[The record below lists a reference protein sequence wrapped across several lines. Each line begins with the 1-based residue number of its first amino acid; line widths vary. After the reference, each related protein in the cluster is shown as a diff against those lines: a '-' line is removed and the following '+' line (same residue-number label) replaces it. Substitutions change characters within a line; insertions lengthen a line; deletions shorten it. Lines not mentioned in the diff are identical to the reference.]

1 MKLNTEFM
9 IEAFKASLLGIPVT
23 LAITAVSLMI
33 SIPLA
38 LLMAVKKINSKGP
51 VSFLINGYVSI
62 IRSTPMVLQIL
73 LLYSLL
79 PSLLNYLIRQV
90 LKLDFNIFKIPA
102 IYYAYAVFSLNTTAI
117 LSEVFRSAFL
127 TVDKGQLEAG
137 LSVGL
142 GKFRTYMRIIIPQAL
157 VVALPTIC
165 NVTVGLLKSSSLAFL
180 MTVQDITA
188 IAKLKAAYAY
198 NYIEAYSVIF
208 ILYIILCTMVQLI
221 FKYIEVQIH
230 KRR

>member
-9 IEAFKASLLGIPVT
+9 IEAFKASLSGIPVT
-23 LAITAVSLMI
+23 LGITVVSLMI
-33 SIPLA
+33 SMPLA
-38 LLMAVKKINSKGP
+38 LMMAIKKINSKGP
-51 VSFLINGYVSI
+51 LNFLINTYVSI
-62 IRSTPMVLQIL
+62 VRSTPMVLQIL

-79 PSLLNYLIRQV
+79 PSFLNFFIKQV
-90 LKLDFNIFKIPA
+90 LKIDFNIFKIPA

-117 LSEVFRSAFL
+117 LSEVFRSALL

-142 GKFRTYMRIIIPQAL
+142 GKFLTYIRIIIPQAL
-157 VVALPTIC
+157 VVALPNIC
-165 NVTVGLLKSSSLAFL
+165 NVTVGLLKSSSLAFF

-198 NYIEAYSVIF
+198 NYIEAYSIIF

>member
-9 IEAFKASLLGIPVT
+9 IEAFKASLSGIPVT
-23 LAITAVSLMI
+23 LGITVVSLMV
-33 SIPLA
+33 SMPLA
-38 LLMAVKKINSKGP
+38 LMMAIKKINSKGP
-51 VSFLINGYVSI
+51 LSFLINTYVSI
-62 IRSTPMVLQIL
+62 VRSTPMVLQIL

-79 PSLLNYLIRQV
+79 PSFLNFFIKQV
-90 LKLDFNIFKIPA
+90 LKIDFNIFKIPA

-117 LSEVFRSAFL
+117 LSEVFRSALL

-142 GKFRTYMRIIIPQAL
+142 GKFLTYIRIIIPQAL
-157 VVALPTIC
+157 VVALPNIC
-165 NVTVGLLKSSSLAFL
+165 NVTVGLLKSSSLAFF

-198 NYIEAYSVIF
+198 NYIEAYSIIF
-208 ILYIILCTMVQLI
+208 ILYIILCTVVQLI

>member
-117 LSEVFRSAFL
+117 LSEVFRSALL

-157 VVALPTIC
+157 VVALPNIC

-221 FKYIEVQIH
+221 FKYIEVQIY

>member
-9 IEAFKASLLGIPVT
+9 IEAFKASLSGIPVT
-23 LAITAVSLMI
+23 LGITVVSLMI
-33 SIPLA
+33 SMPLA
-38 LLMAVKKINSKGP
+38 LIMAIKKINSKGP
-51 VSFLINGYVSI
+51 LSFLINTYVSI
-62 IRSTPMVLQIL
+62 VRSTPMVLQIL

-79 PSLLNYLIRQV
+79 PSFLNFFIKQV

-117 LSEVFRSAFL
+117 LSEVFRSALL

-142 GKFRTYMRIIIPQAL
+142 SKFLTYIRIIIPQAL
-157 VVALPTIC
+157 VVALPNIC
-165 NVTVGLLKSSSLAFL
+165 NVTVGLLKSSSLAFF

-198 NYIEAYSVIF
+198 NYIEAYSIIF

>member
-9 IEAFKASLLGIPVT
+9 IEAFKASLSGIPVT
-23 LAITAVSLMI
+23 LGITVVSLMI
-33 SIPLA
+33 SMPLA
-38 LLMAVKKINSKGP
+38 LMMAIKKINSKGP
-51 VSFLINGYVSI
+51 LSFLINTYVSI
-62 IRSTPMVLQIL
+62 VRSTPMVLQIL

-79 PSLLNYLIRQV
+79 PSFLNFFIKQV

-117 LSEVFRSAFL
+117 LSEVFRSALL

-137 LSVGL
+137 LSIGL
-142 GKFRTYMRIIIPQAL
+142 GKFLTYIRIIIPQAL
-157 VVALPTIC
+157 VVALPNIC
-165 NVTVGLLKSSSLAFL
+165 NVTVGLLKSSSLAFF

-198 NYIEAYSVIF
+198 NYIEAYSIIF

>member
-38 LLMAVKKINSKGP
+38 LLMAVKKINSKDP

-157 VVALPTIC
+157 VVALPNIC

>member
-9 IEAFKASLLGIPVT
+9 IEAFKASLSGIPVT
-23 LAITAVSLMI
+23 LGITVVSLMI
-33 SIPLA
+33 TMPLA
-38 LLMAVKKINSKGP
+38 LMMAIKKINSTGP
-51 VSFLINGYVSI
+51 LSFLINTYVSI
-62 IRSTPMVLQIL
+62 VRSTPMVLQIL

-79 PSLLNYLIRQV
+79 PSFLNFFIKQV
-90 LKLDFNIFKIPA
+90 LKIDFNIFKIPA

-117 LSEVFRSAFL
+117 LSEVFRSALL

-137 LSVGL
+137 LSIGL
-142 GKFRTYMRIIIPQAL
+142 GKFLTYIRIIIPQAL
-157 VVALPTIC
+157 VVALPNIC
-165 NVTVGLLKSSSLAFL
+165 NVTVGLLKSSSLAFF

-198 NYIEAYSVIF
+198 NYIEAYSIIF

>member
-9 IEAFKASLLGIPVT
+9 IEAFKASLSGIPVT
-23 LAITAVSLMI
+23 LGITVVSLMI
-33 SIPLA
+33 SMPLA
-38 LLMAVKKINSKGP
+38 LMMAIKKINSKGP
-51 VSFLINGYVSI
+51 LSFLINTYVSI
-62 IRSTPMVLQIL
+62 VRSTPMVLQIL

-79 PSLLNYLIRQV
+79 PSFLNFFIKQV
-90 LKLDFNIFKIPA
+90 LKIDFNIFKIPA

-117 LSEVFRSAFL
+117 LSEVFRSALL

-137 LSVGL
+137 LSIGL
-142 GKFRTYMRIIIPQAL
+142 GKFLTYIRIIIPQAL
-157 VVALPTIC
+157 VVALPNIC
-165 NVTVGLLKSSSLAFL
+165 NVTVGLLKSSSLAFF

-198 NYIEAYSVIF
+198 NYIEAYSIIF
-208 ILYIILCTMVQLI
+208 ILYIILCTMVQLV

>member
-1 MKLNTEFM
+1 M
-9 IEAFKASLLGIPVT
+9 IEAFKASLSGIPVT
-23 LAITAVSLMI
+23 LGITVVSLMI
-33 SIPLA
+33 SMPLA
-38 LLMAVKKINSKGP
+38 LMMAIKKINSKDP
-51 VSFLINGYVSI
+51 LSFLINTYVSI
-62 IRSTPMVLQIL
+62 VRSTPMVLQIL

-79 PSLLNYLIRQV
+79 PSFLNFFIKQV
-90 LKLDFNIFKIPA
+90 LKIDFNIFKIPA

-117 LSEVFRSAFL
+117 LSEVFRSALL

-137 LSVGL
+137 LSIGL
-142 GKFRTYMRIIIPQAL
+142 GKFLTYIRIIIPQAL
-157 VVALPTIC
+157 VVALPNIC
-165 NVTVGLLKSSSLAFL
+165 NVTVGLLKSSSLAFF

-198 NYIEAYSVIF
+198 NYIEAYSIIF

>member
-9 IEAFKASLLGIPVT
+9 IETFKASLSGIPVT
-23 LAITAVSLMI
+23 LGITVVSLMI
-33 SIPLA
+33 SMPLA
-38 LLMAVKKINSKGP
+38 LMMAIKKINSKGSL
-51 VSFLINGYVSI
+51 SFLINTYISI

-79 PSLLNYLIRQV
+79 PSFLNFFIKQV
-90 LKLDFNIFKIPA
+90 LKIDFNIFKIPA

-117 LSEVFRSAFL
+117 LSEVFRSALL

-137 LSVGL
+137 LSIGL
-142 GKFRTYMRIIIPQAL
+142 GKFLTYIRIIIPQAL
-157 VVALPTIC
+157 VVALPNIC
-165 NVTVGLLKSSSLAFL
+165 NVTVGLLKSSSLAFF

-198 NYIEAYSVIF
+198 NYIEAYSIIF

>member
-9 IEAFKASLLGIPVT
+9 IEAFKASLSGIPVT
-23 LAITAVSLMI
+23 LGITVVSLMI
-33 SIPLA
+33 SMPLA
-38 LLMAVKKINSKGP
+38 LMMAIKKINSKGP
-51 VSFLINGYVSI
+51 LSFLINTYVSI
-62 IRSTPMVLQIL
+62 VRSTPMVLQIL

-79 PSLLNYLIRQV
+79 PSFLNFFIKQV
-90 LKLDFNIFKIPA
+90 LKIDFNIFKIPA
-102 IYYAYAVFSLNTTAI
+102 SYYAYAVFSLNTTAI
-117 LSEVFRSAFL
+117 LSEVFRSALL

-137 LSVGL
+137 LSIGL
-142 GKFRTYMRIIIPQAL
+142 GKFLTYIRIIIPQAL
-157 VVALPTIC
+157 VVALPNIC
-165 NVTVGLLKSSSLAFL
+165 NVTVGLLKSSSLAFF

-198 NYIEAYSVIF
+198 NYIEAYSIIF

>member
-1 MKLNTEFM
+1 
-9 IEAFKASLLGIPVT
+9 
-23 LAITAVSLMI
+23 
-33 SIPLA
+33 
-38 LLMAVKKINSKGP
+38 
-51 VSFLINGYVSI
+51 
-62 IRSTPMVLQIL
+62 MVLQIL

-117 LSEVFRSAFL
+117 LSEVFRSALL

-157 VVALPTIC
+157 VVALPNIC

-180 MTVQDITA
+180 MTVQAITA

>member
-1 MKLNTEFM
+1 M
-9 IEAFKASLLGIPVT
+9 IEAFKASLSGIPVT
-23 LAITAVSLMI
+23 LGITVVSLMI
-33 SIPLA
+33 SMPLA
-38 LLMAVKKINSKGP
+38 LMMAIKKINSKGP
-51 VSFLINGYVSI
+51 LSFLINTYVSI
-62 IRSTPMVLQIL
+62 VRSTPMVLQIL

-79 PSLLNYLIRQV
+79 PSFLNFFIKQV
-90 LKLDFNIFKIPA
+90 LKIDFNIFKIPA

-117 LSEVFRSAFL
+117 LSEVFRSALL
-127 TVDKGQLEAG
+127 TVDKGQLDAG

-142 GKFRTYMRIIIPQAL
+142 GKFLTYIRIIIPQAL
-157 VVALPTIC
+157 VVALPNIC
-165 NVTVGLLKSSSLAFL
+165 NVTVGLLKSSSLAFF

-198 NYIEAYSVIF
+198 NYIEAYSIIF

>member
-23 LAITAVSLMI
+23 LGITVVSLMI
-33 SIPLA
+33 SMPLA
-38 LLMAVKKINSKGP
+38 LMMAIKKINSKGP
-51 VSFLINGYVSI
+51 LSFLINTYVSI
-62 IRSTPMVLQIL
+62 VRSTPMVLQIL

-79 PSLLNYLIRQV
+79 PSFLNFFIKQV
-90 LKLDFNIFKIPA
+90 LKIDFNIFKIPA

-117 LSEVFRSAFL
+117 LSEVFRSALL

-137 LSVGL
+137 LSIGL
-142 GKFRTYMRIIIPQAL
+142 GKFLTYIRIIIPQAL
-157 VVALPTIC
+157 VVALPNIC
-165 NVTVGLLKSSSLAFL
+165 NVTVGLLKSSSLAFF

-198 NYIEAYSVIF
+198 NYIEAYSIIF

>member
-9 IEAFKASLLGIPVT
+9 IEAFKASLSGIPVT
-23 LAITAVSLMI
+23 LGITVVSLMI
-33 SIPLA
+33 SMPLA
-38 LLMAVKKINSKGP
+38 LMMAIKKINSKGP
-51 VSFLINGYVSI
+51 LSFLINTYVSI
-62 IRSTPMVLQIL
+62 VRSTPMVLQIL

-79 PSLLNYLIRQV
+79 PSFLNFFIKQV
-90 LKLDFNIFKIPA
+90 LKIDFNIFKIPA

-117 LSEVFRSAFL
+117 LSEVFRSALL

-142 GKFRTYMRIIIPQAL
+142 SKFLTYIRIIIPQAL
-157 VVALPTIC
+157 VVALPNIC
-165 NVTVGLLKSSSLAFL
+165 NVTVGLLKSSSLAFF

-198 NYIEAYSVIF
+198 NYIEAYSIIF
-208 ILYIILCTMVQLI
+208 ILYIILCTMVQLV

>member
-9 IEAFKASLLGIPVT
+9 IEAFKASLSGIPVT
-23 LAITAVSLMI
+23 LGITVVSLMI
-33 SIPLA
+33 SMPLA
-38 LLMAVKKINSKGP
+38 LMMAIKKINSKGP
-51 VSFLINGYVSI
+51 LSFLINTYVSI
-62 IRSTPMVLQIL
+62 VRSTPMVLQIL

-79 PSLLNYLIRQV
+79 PSFLNFFIKQV
-90 LKLDFNIFKIPA
+90 LKIDFNIFKIPA

-117 LSEVFRSAFL
+117 LSEVFRSALL

-142 GKFRTYMRIIIPQAL
+142 SKFLTYIRIIIPQAL
-157 VVALPTIC
+157 VVALPNIC
-165 NVTVGLLKSSSLAFL
+165 NVTVGLLKSSSLAFF

-198 NYIEAYSVIF
+198 NYIEAYSIIF
-208 ILYIILCTMVQLI
+208 ILYIILCTLVQLV

>member
-9 IEAFKASLLGIPVT
+9 IEAFKASLSGIPVT
-23 LAITAVSLMI
+23 LGITVVSLMI
-33 SIPLA
+33 SMPLA
-38 LLMAVKKINSKGP
+38 LIMAIKKINSKGSL
-51 VSFLINGYVSI
+51 SFLINSYVSVV
-62 IRSTPMVLQIL
+62 RSTPMVLQIL

-79 PSLLNYLIRQV
+79 PSFLNFFIKQV
-90 LKLDFNIFKIPA
+90 LKIDFNIFKIPA

-117 LSEVFRSAFL
+117 LSEVFRSALL

-137 LSVGL
+137 LSIGL
-142 GKFRTYMRIIIPQAL
+142 GKFLTYIRIIIPQAL
-157 VVALPTIC
+157 VVALPNIC
-165 NVTVGLLKSSSLAFL
+165 NVTVGLLKSSSLAFF

-198 NYIEAYSVIF
+198 NYIEAYSIIF
-208 ILYIILCTMVQLI
+208 ILYIILCTLVQLI

>member
-9 IEAFKASLLGIPVT
+9 IEAFKASLSGIPVT
-23 LAITAVSLMI
+23 LGITVVSLMV
-33 SIPLA
+33 SMPLA
-38 LLMAVKKINSKGP
+38 LMMAIKKINSKGP
-51 VSFLINGYVSI
+51 LSFFINTYISI

-79 PSLLNYLIRQV
+79 PSFLNFFIKQV
-90 LKLDFNIFKIPA
+90 LKIDFNIFKIPA

-117 LSEVFRSAFL
+117 LSEVFRSALL

-137 LSVGL
+137 LSIGL
-142 GKFRTYMRIIIPQAL
+142 GKFLTYIRIIIPQAL
-157 VVALPTIC
+157 VVALPNIC
-165 NVTVGLLKSSSLAFL
+165 NVTVGLLKSSSLAFF

-198 NYIEAYSVIF
+198 NYIEAYSIIF

>member
-9 IEAFKASLLGIPVT
+9 IEAFKASLSGIPVT
-23 LAITAVSLMI
+23 LGITVVSLMI
-33 SIPLA
+33 SMPLA
-38 LLMAVKKINSKGP
+38 LMMAIKKINSKGSL
-51 VSFLINGYVSI
+51 SFLINTYVSI
-62 IRSTPMVLQIL
+62 VRSTPMVLQIL

-79 PSLLNYLIRQV
+79 PSFLNFFIKQV
-90 LKLDFNIFKIPA
+90 LKIDFNIFKIPA

-117 LSEVFRSAFL
+117 LSEVFRSALL

-142 GKFRTYMRIIIPQAL
+142 GKFLTYIRIIIPQAL
-157 VVALPTIC
+157 VVALPNIC
-165 NVTVGLLKSSSLAFL
+165 NVTVGLLKSSSLAFF

-198 NYIEAYSVIF
+198 NYIEAYSIIF
-208 ILYIILCTMVQLI
+208 ILYIILCTMVQLV

>member
-9 IEAFKASLLGIPVT
+9 IEAFKASLSGIPVT
-23 LAITAVSLMI
+23 LGITVVSLMI
-33 SIPLA
+33 SMPLA
-38 LLMAVKKINSKGP
+38 LMMAIKKINSKGP
-51 VSFLINGYVSI
+51 LSFLINTYVSI
-62 IRSTPMVLQIL
+62 VRSTPMVLQIL

-79 PSLLNYLIRQV
+79 PSFLNFFIKQV
-90 LKLDFNIFKIPA
+90 LKIDFNIFKIPA

-117 LSEVFRSAFL
+117 LSEVFRSALL

-137 LSVGL
+137 LSIGL
-142 GKFRTYMRIIIPQAL
+142 GKFLTYIRIIIPQAL
-157 VVALPTIC
+157 VVALPNIC
-165 NVTVGLLKSSSLAFL
+165 NVTVGLLKSSSLAFF

-198 NYIEAYSVIF
+198 NYIEAYSIIF
-208 ILYIILCTMVQLI
+208 ILYIILCTVVQLI

>member
-90 LKLDFNIFKIPA
+90 LKLAFNIFKIPA

-117 LSEVFRSAFL
+117 LSEVFRSALL

-157 VVALPTIC
+157 VVALPNIC

>member
-9 IEAFKASLLGIPVT
+9 IEAFKASLSGIPVT
-23 LAITAVSLMI
+23 LGITVVSLMI
-33 SIPLA
+33 SMPLA
-38 LLMAVKKINSKGP
+38 LMMAIKKINSKGP
-51 VSFLINGYVSI
+51 LSFLINTYISI

-79 PSLLNYLIRQV
+79 PSFLNFFIKQV
-90 LKLDFNIFKIPA
+90 LKIDFNIFKIPA

-117 LSEVFRSAFL
+117 LSEVFRSALL

-137 LSVGL
+137 LSIGL
-142 GKFRTYMRIIIPQAL
+142 GKFLTYIRIIIPQAL
-157 VVALPTIC
+157 VVALPNIC
-165 NVTVGLLKSSSLAFL
+165 NVTVGLLKSSSLAFF

-198 NYIEAYSVIF
+198 NYIEAYSIIF
-208 ILYIILCTMVQLI
+208 ILYIILCTLVQLI

>member
-9 IEAFKASLLGIPVT
+9 IEAFKASLSGIPVT
-23 LAITAVSLMI
+23 LGITVVSLMI
-33 SIPLA
+33 SMPLA
-38 LLMAVKKINSKGP
+38 LMMAIKKMNSKGP
-51 VSFLINGYVSI
+51 LSFLINTYVSI
-62 IRSTPMVLQIL
+62 VRSTPMVLQIL

-79 PSLLNYLIRQV
+79 PSFLNFFIKQV
-90 LKLDFNIFKIPA
+90 LKIDFNIFKIPA

-117 LSEVFRSAFL
+117 LSEVFRSALL

-137 LSVGL
+137 LSIGL
-142 GKFRTYMRIIIPQAL
+142 GKFLTYIRIIIPQAL
-157 VVALPTIC
+157 VVALPNIC
-165 NVTVGLLKSSSLAFL
+165 NVTVGLLKSSSLAFF

-198 NYIEAYSVIF
+198 NYIEAYSIIF
-208 ILYIILCTMVQLI
+208 ILYIILCTVVQLI

>member
-102 IYYAYAVFSLNTTAI
+102 IYYAYTVFSLNTTAI

-157 VVALPTIC
+157 VVALPNIC

>member
-9 IEAFKASLLGIPVT
+9 IEAFKASLSGIPVT
-23 LAITAVSLMI
+23 LGITVVSLMV
-33 SIPLA
+33 SMPLA
-38 LLMAVKKINSKGP
+38 LMMAIKKINSKGP
-51 VSFLINGYVSI
+51 LSFLINTYISI

-79 PSLLNYLIRQV
+79 PSFLNFFIKQV
-90 LKLDFNIFKIPA
+90 LKIDFNIFKIPA

-117 LSEVFRSAFL
+117 LSEVFRSALL

-137 LSVGL
+137 LSIGL
-142 GKFRTYMRIIIPQAL
+142 GKFLTYIRIIIPQAL
-157 VVALPTIC
+157 VVALPNIC
-165 NVTVGLLKSSSLAFL
+165 NVTVGLLKSSSLAFF

-198 NYIEAYSVIF
+198 NYIEAYSIIF
-208 ILYIILCTMVQLI
+208 ILYIILCTVVQLI

>member
-9 IEAFKASLLGIPVT
+9 IEAFKASLSGIPVT
-23 LAITAVSLMI
+23 LGITVVSLMI
-33 SIPLA
+33 SMPLA
-38 LLMAVKKINSKGP
+38 LIMAIKKINSKGP
-51 VSFLINGYVSI
+51 LSFLINTYVSI
-62 IRSTPMVLQIL
+62 VRSTPMVLQIL

-79 PSLLNYLIRQV
+79 PSFLNFFIKQV
-90 LKLDFNIFKIPA
+90 LKIDFNIFKIPA

-117 LSEVFRSAFL
+117 LSEVFRSALL

-142 GKFRTYMRIIIPQAL
+142 SKFLTYIRIIIPQAL
-157 VVALPTIC
+157 VVALPNIC
-165 NVTVGLLKSSSLAFL
+165 NVTVGLLKSSSLAFF

-198 NYIEAYSVIF
+198 NYIEAYSIIF
-208 ILYIILCTMVQLI
+208 ILYIILCTMIQLV

>member
-9 IEAFKASLLGIPVT
+9 IEAFKASLSGIPVT
-23 LAITAVSLMI
+23 LGITVVSLMV
-33 SIPLA
+33 SMPLA
-38 LLMAVKKINSKGP
+38 LMMAIKKINSKGP
-51 VSFLINGYVSI
+51 LSFLINTYVSI
-62 IRSTPMVLQIL
+62 VRSTPMVLQIL

-79 PSLLNYLIRQV
+79 PSFLNFFIKQV
-90 LKLDFNIFKIPA
+90 LKIDFNIFKIPA

-117 LSEVFRSAFL
+117 LSEVFRSALL

-142 GKFRTYMRIIIPQAL
+142 SKFLTYIRIIIPQAL
-157 VVALPTIC
+157 VVALPNIC
-165 NVTVGLLKSSSLAFL
+165 NVTVGLLKSSSLAFF

-198 NYIEAYSVIF
+198 NYIEAYSIIF
-208 ILYIILCTMVQLI
+208 ILYIILCTLVQLI

>member
-9 IEAFKASLLGIPVT
+9 IEAFKASLSGIPVT
-23 LAITAVSLMI
+23 LGITVVSLMI
-33 SIPLA
+33 SMPLA
-38 LLMAVKKINSKGP
+38 LMMAIKKINSKGP
-51 VSFLINGYVSI
+51 LSFLINTYVSI
-62 IRSTPMVLQIL
+62 VRSTPMVLQIL

-79 PSLLNYLIRQV
+79 PSFLNFFIKQV
-90 LKLDFNIFKIPA
+90 LKIDFNIFKIPA

-117 LSEVFRSAFL
+117 LSEVFRSALL

-142 GKFRTYMRIIIPQAL
+142 SKVLTYIRIIIPQAL
-157 VVALPTIC
+157 VVALPNIC
-165 NVTVGLLKSSSLAFL
+165 NVTVGLLKSSSLAFF

-198 NYIEAYSVIF
+198 NYIEAYSIIF
-208 ILYIILCTMVQLI
+208 ILYIILCTMVQLV

>member
-9 IEAFKASLLGIPVT
+9 IEAFKASLSGIPVT
-23 LAITAVSLMI
+23 LGITVVSLMI
-33 SIPLA
+33 SMPLA
-38 LLMAVKKINSKGP
+38 LMMAIKKMNSKGP
-51 VSFLINGYVSI
+51 LSFLINTYVSI
-62 IRSTPMVLQIL
+62 VRSTPMVLQIL

-79 PSLLNYLIRQV
+79 PSFLNFFIKQV
-90 LKLDFNIFKIPA
+90 LKIDFNIFKIPA

-117 LSEVFRSAFL
+117 LSEVFRSALL

-142 GKFRTYMRIIIPQAL
+142 SKFLTYIRIIIPQAL
-157 VVALPTIC
+157 VVALPNIC
-165 NVTVGLLKSSSLAFL
+165 NVTVGLLKSSSLAFF

-198 NYIEAYSVIF
+198 NYIEAYSIIF

>member
-9 IEAFKASLLGIPVT
+9 IEAFKASLSGIPVT
-23 LAITAVSLMI
+23 LGITAVSLMI
-33 SIPLA
+33 SMPLA
-38 LLMAVKKINSKGP
+38 LMMAIKKVNSKGP
-51 VSFLINGYVSI
+51 LSFLINTYVSI
-62 IRSTPMVLQIL
+62 VRSTPMVLQIL

-79 PSLLNYLIRQV
+79 PSFLNFFIKQV
-90 LKLDFNIFKIPA
+90 LKIDFNIFKIPA

-117 LSEVFRSAFL
+117 LSEVFRSALL

-142 GKFRTYMRIIIPQAL
+142 SKFLTYIRIIIPQAL
-157 VVALPTIC
+157 VVALPNIC
-165 NVTVGLLKSSSLAFL
+165 NVTVGLLKSSSLAFF

-198 NYIEAYSVIF
+198 NYIEAYSIIF
-208 ILYIILCTMVQLI
+208 ILYIILCTLVQLI

>member
-1 MKLNTEFM
+1 M
-9 IEAFKASLLGIPVT
+9 IEAFKASLSGIPVT
-23 LAITAVSLMI
+23 LGITVVSLMI

-38 LLMAVKKINSKGP
+38 LMMAIKKINSKGP
-51 VSFLINGYVSI
+51 LSFLINTYISI

-79 PSLLNYLIRQV
+79 PSFLNFFIKQV
-90 LKLDFNIFKIPA
+90 LKIDFNIFKIPA

-117 LSEVFRSAFL
+117 LSEVFRSALL

-137 LSVGL
+137 LSIGL
-142 GKFRTYMRIIIPQAL
+142 GKFLTYIRIIIPQAL
-157 VVALPTIC
+157 VVALPNIC
-165 NVTVGLLKSSSLAFL
+165 NVTVGLLKSSSLAFF

-198 NYIEAYSVIF
+198 NYIEAYSIIF

>member
-9 IEAFKASLLGIPVT
+9 IEAFKASLSGIPVT
-23 LAITAVSLMI
+23 LGITVVSLMI
-33 SIPLA
+33 SMPLA
-38 LLMAVKKINSKGP
+38 LMMAIKKINSKGP
-51 VSFLINGYVSI
+51 LSFLINTYISI

-79 PSLLNYLIRQV
+79 PSFLNFFIKQV
-90 LKLDFNIFKIPA
+90 LKIDFNIFKIPA
-102 IYYAYAVFSLNTTAI
+102 IYYADAVFSLNTTAI
-117 LSEVFRSAFL
+117 LSEVFRSALL

-137 LSVGL
+137 LSIGL
-142 GKFRTYMRIIIPQAL
+142 GKFLTYIRIIIPQAL
-157 VVALPTIC
+157 VVALPNIC
-165 NVTVGLLKSSSLAFL
+165 NVTVGLLKSSSLAFF

-198 NYIEAYSVIF
+198 NYIEAYSIIF

>member
-9 IEAFKASLLGIPVT
+9 IEAFKASLSGIPVT
-23 LAITAVSLMI
+23 LGITVVSLMI
-33 SIPLA
+33 SMPLA
-38 LLMAVKKINSKGP
+38 LMMAIKKINSKGP
-51 VSFLINGYVSI
+51 LSFLINTYISI

-79 PSLLNYLIRQV
+79 PSFLNFFIKQV
-90 LKLDFNIFKIPA
+90 LKIDFNIFKIPA

-117 LSEVFRSAFL
+117 LSEVFRSALL

-137 LSVGL
+137 LSIGL
-142 GKFRTYMRIIIPQAL
+142 GKFLTYIRIIIPQAL
-157 VVALPTIC
+157 VVALPNIC
-165 NVTVGLLKSSSLAFL
+165 NVTVGLLKSSSLAFF

-198 NYIEAYSVIF
+198 NYIEAYSIIF

>member
-9 IEAFKASLLGIPVT
+9 IEAFKASLSGIPVT
-23 LAITAVSLMI
+23 LGITAVSLMI
-33 SIPLA
+33 SMPLA
-38 LLMAVKKINSKGP
+38 LMMAIKKVNSKGP
-51 VSFLINGYVSI
+51 LSFLINTYVSI
-62 IRSTPMVLQIL
+62 VRSTPMVLQIL

-79 PSLLNYLIRQV
+79 PSFLNFFIKQV
-90 LKLDFNIFKIPA
+90 LKIDFNIFKIPA

-117 LSEVFRSAFL
+117 LSEVFRSALL

-137 LSVGL
+137 LSIGL
-142 GKFRTYMRIIIPQAL
+142 GKFLTYIRIIIPQAL
-157 VVALPTIC
+157 VVALPNIC
-165 NVTVGLLKSSSLAFL
+165 NVTVGLLKSSSLAFF

-198 NYIEAYSVIF
+198 NYIEAYSIIF

>member
-9 IEAFKASLLGIPVT
+9 IEAFKASLSGLPVT
-23 LAITAVSLMI
+23 LGITVVSLMV
-33 SIPLA
+33 SMPLA
-38 LLMAVKKINSKGP
+38 LMMAIKKINSKGP
-51 VSFLINGYVSI
+51 LSFLINTYVSI
-62 IRSTPMVLQIL
+62 VRSTPMVLQIL

-79 PSLLNYLIRQV
+79 PSFLNFFIKQV
-90 LKLDFNIFKIPA
+90 LKIDFNIFKIPA

-117 LSEVFRSAFL
+117 LSEVFRSALL

-137 LSVGL
+137 LSIGL
-142 GKFRTYMRIIIPQAL
+142 SKFLTYIRIIIPQAL
-157 VVALPTIC
+157 VVALPNIC

>member
-9 IEAFKASLLGIPVT
+9 IEAFKASLSGIPVT
-23 LAITAVSLMI
+23 LGITVVSLMI
-33 SIPLA
+33 SMPLA
-38 LLMAVKKINSKGP
+38 LMMAIKKINSKGP
-51 VSFLINGYVSI
+51 LSFLINTYVSI
-62 IRSTPMVLQIL
+62 VRSTPMVLQIL

-79 PSLLNYLIRQV
+79 PSFLNFFIKQV
-90 LKLDFNIFKIPA
+90 LKIDFNIFKIPA

-117 LSEVFRSAFL
+117 LSEVFRSALL

-142 GKFRTYMRIIIPQAL
+142 SKFLTYTRIIIPQAL
-157 VVALPTIC
+157 VVALPNIC
-165 NVTVGLLKSSSLAFL
+165 NVTVGLLKSSSLAFF

-198 NYIEAYSVIF
+198 NYIEAYSIIF
-208 ILYIILCTMVQLI
+208 ILYIILCTMAQLI

>member
-51 VSFLINGYVSI
+51 VSFLIHGYVSI

-117 LSEVFRSAFL
+117 LSEVFRSALL

-157 VVALPTIC
+157 VVALPNIC

>member
-1 MKLNTEFM
+1 M
-9 IEAFKASLLGIPVT
+9 IEAFKASLSGIPVT
-23 LAITAVSLMI
+23 LGITVVSLMV
-33 SIPLA
+33 SMPLA
-38 LLMAVKKINSKGP
+38 LMMAIKKINSKGP
-51 VSFLINGYVSI
+51 LSFLINTYVSI
-62 IRSTPMVLQIL
+62 VRSTPMVLQIL

-79 PSLLNYLIRQV
+79 PSFLNFFIKQV
-90 LKLDFNIFKIPA
+90 LKIDFNIFKIPA

-117 LSEVFRSAFL
+117 LSEVFRSALL

-137 LSVGL
+137 LSIGL
-142 GKFRTYMRIIIPQAL
+142 GKFLTYIRIIIPQAL
-157 VVALPTIC
+157 VVALPNIC
-165 NVTVGLLKSSSLAFL
+165 NVTVGLLKSSSLAFF

-198 NYIEAYSVIF
+198 NYIEAYSIIF

>member
-9 IEAFKASLLGIPVT
+9 IEAFKASLSGIPVT
-23 LAITAVSLMI
+23 LGITAVSLMI
-33 SIPLA
+33 SMPLA
-38 LLMAVKKINSKGP
+38 LMMAIKKVNSKGP
-51 VSFLINGYVSI
+51 LSFLINTYVSI
-62 IRSTPMVLQIL
+62 VRSTPMVLQIL

-79 PSLLNYLIRQV
+79 PSFLNFFIKQV
-90 LKLDFNIFKIPA
+90 LKIDFNIFKIPA

-117 LSEVFRSAFL
+117 LSEVFRSALL
-127 TVDKGQLEAG
+127 TVDRGQLEAG
-137 LSVGL
+137 LSIGL
-142 GKFRTYMRIIIPQAL
+142 GKFLTYIRIIIPQAL
-157 VVALPTIC
+157 VVALPNIC
-165 NVTVGLLKSSSLAFL
+165 NVTVGLLKSSSLAFF

-198 NYIEAYSVIF
+198 NYIEAYSIIF
-208 ILYIILCTMVQLI
+208 ILYIILCTLVQLI